1 MKGLLIKDIKL
12 LNNQKKQFILF
23 LVMFVFL
30 GFTGIFMPEFIMGY
44 LPFTLGIFVMSTISY
59 DDCIIVLMMI
69 LLMSLWLK
77 YYGKMLYKKL

>member
-30 GFTGIFMPEFIMGY
+30 GFTGIFMP
-44 LPFTLGIFVMSTISY
+44 
-59 DDCIIVLMMI
+59 
-69 LLMSLWLK
+69 
-77 YYGKMLYKKL
+77 

>member
-12 LNNQKKQFILF
+12 LNNQKKQFILL

-59 DDCIIVLMMI
+59 DDFDNGLSFLMTLPVTRNM
-69 LLMSLWLK
+69 
-77 YYGKMLYKKL
+77 